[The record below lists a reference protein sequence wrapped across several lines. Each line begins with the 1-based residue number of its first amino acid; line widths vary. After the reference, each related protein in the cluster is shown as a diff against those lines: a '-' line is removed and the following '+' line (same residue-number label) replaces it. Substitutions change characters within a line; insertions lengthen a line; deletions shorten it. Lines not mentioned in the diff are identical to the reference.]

1 MTEPAGSS
9 ETHGTHSASNPM
21 SQASPTKISAE
32 NAALVAVITAA
43 IHAAIEAPA
52 KILSIR
58 QVHPGQSPET
68 ARMAWALEGRRHIF
82 ASHKLR

>member
-1 MTEPAGSS
+1 M
-9 ETHGTHSASNPM
+9 
-21 SQASPTKISAE
+21 
-32 NAALVAVITAA
+32 VAVITAA

-58 QVHPGQSPET
+58 QVNQGQSPEA

-82 ASHKLR
+82 SSHKLR

>member
-1 MTEPAGSS
+1 
-9 ETHGTHSASNPM
+9 M
-21 SQASPTKISAE
+21 SQASPTASE
-32 NAALVAVITAA
+32 NTVLVAVITAA

-58 QVHPGQSPET
+58 QVNQGQSPEA

-82 ASHKLR
+82 SSHKLR

>member
-1 MTEPAGSS
+1 
-9 ETHGTHSASNPM
+9 M
-21 SQASPTKISAE
+21 SQATPNTLSAE
-32 NAALVAVITAA
+32 NSALVAVITAA

-58 QVHPGQSPET
+58 QVNPGQTPEA

-82 ASHKLR
+82 TSHKLR

>member
-1 MTEPAGSS
+1 MVEPAAVPADFQKLTSK
-9 ETHGTHSASNPM
+9 TM
-21 SQASPTKISAE
+21 SQATPNTLSAE
-32 NAALVAVITAA
+32 NSALVAVITAA

-58 QVHPGQSPET
+58 QVNPGQTPEA

-82 ASHKLR
+82 TSHKLR

>member
-1 MTEPAGSS
+1 
-9 ETHGTHSASNPM
+9 M
-21 SQASPTKISAE
+21 SHATPNQLSAE
-32 NAALVAVITAA
+32 NSALVAVITAA

-58 QVHPGQSPET
+58 QVNQGQTPEA

-82 ASHKLR
+82 SSHKLR

>member
-1 MTEPAGSS
+1 
-9 ETHGTHSASNPM
+9 M
-21 SQASPTKISAE
+21 SQATPTKLSAD
-32 NAALVAVITAA
+32 NAALIAVITAA

-58 QVHPGQSPET
+58 QINQGQSPEA

>member
-1 MTEPAGSS
+1 
-9 ETHGTHSASNPM
+9 M
-21 SQASPTKISAE
+21 SQASPSSLSAE
-32 NAALVAVITAA
+32 SPALIAVIAAA

-58 QVHPGQSPET
+58 QINPGQTPEA

-82 ASHKLR
+82 SSHKLR

>member
-1 MTEPAGSS
+1 
-9 ETHGTHSASNPM
+9 M
-21 SQASPTKISAE
+21 SQASTTQISE

-58 QVHPGQSPET
+58 QVNQGQSPEA
-68 ARMAWALEGRRHIF
+68 ARMAWALEARRQIF
-82 ASHKLR
+82 SSHKLR

>member
-1 MTEPAGSS
+1 
-9 ETHGTHSASNPM
+9 M
-21 SQASPTKISAE
+21 SQASPTQLSAE
-32 NAALVAVITAA
+32 NPALIAVIAAA

-58 QVHPGQSPET
+58 QVNQGESPEA

-82 ASHKLR
+82 SSHKLR